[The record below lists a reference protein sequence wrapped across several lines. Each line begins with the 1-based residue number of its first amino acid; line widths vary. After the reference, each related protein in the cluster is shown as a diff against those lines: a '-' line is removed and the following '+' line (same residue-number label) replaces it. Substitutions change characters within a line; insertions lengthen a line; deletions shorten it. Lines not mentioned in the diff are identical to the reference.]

1 MKRKMKIE
9 LSLALIIGLTLSIFT
24 VYINQPR
31 YMGNLYPAS
40 LKSTSY
46 SKNSHHYSSSETV
59 QIVKENIH
67 GKLRKGS
74 FETVVEEL
82 RNITAYYR
90 GRIPYLSMI
99 YENELWK
106 GTLKC
111 KVPTENVT
119 SFTFGVR
126 QLINRY
132 GKVIYITITVT
143 EVEINQTGQ
152 SEEPLSEI
160 NISLEEFIEGE
171 SSIVNQIGMVVPWL
185 VNSLIW
191 IAQGLIIGVP
201 LCFASLGVVL
211 IISRGIIPAWRNS
224 LKGIRKSEESTAA
237 V

>member
-1 MKRKMKIE
+1 
-9 LSLALIIGLTLSIFT
+9 
-24 VYINQPR
+24 
-31 YMGNLYPAS
+31 
-40 LKSTSY
+40 
-46 SKNSHHYSSSETV
+46 
-59 QIVKENIH
+59 
-67 GKLRKGS
+67 LRKGS

-82 RNITAYYR
+82 RNITAYYH

-119 SFTFGVR
+119 PFTFGVR

-143 EVEINQTGQ
+143 EMEINQTGQ
-152 SEEPLSEI
+152 PEELLSEI

-171 SSIVNQIGMVVPWL
+171 SSIVNQIGTVVPWL
-185 VNSLIW
+185 VNSLVW